1 MSNAIAAGVMQMGQG
16 AMQIGSAAALGSA
29 PSGGANANGISSD
42 ALGASKL
49 AAQSESTALGGMA
62 TLFGAGASLFTA
74 EGQSQRE
81 LDEALVTSYKAVA
94 DRAGQLSQ
102 EASQGQTD
110 ARSVIS
116 NAIQF
121 YQQYVETKSAIDLLA
136 AGQKG

>member
-1 MSNAIAAGVMQMGQG
+1 MNMGQG
-16 AMQIGSAAALGSA
+16 AMQFGSAAALGSA